1 MTRILAVLFAG
12 LTALT
17 LAACGSDPDFND
29 ADVAFV
35 NGMIPHHRQA
45 VEMAQMAEGA
55 GASPEVQDLAD
66 RIDAAQGP
74 EIDTMTGFLEDWD
87 QPVPAESDMGS
98 MGGMEGMMSDSDMQ
112 ELMGLS
118 GAEFDERFLTMMIE
132 HHTGAIAMAQR
143 EQEDGQ
149 NPDAIDLAEQIEAAQ
164 AEEVTEM
171 EGLLETVGS

>member
-35 NGMIPHHRQA
+35 TGMIPHHRQA
-45 VEMAQMAEGA
+45 VEMSQMVGGA
-55 GASPEVQDLAD
+55 DASPEVQALAE
-66 RIDAAQGP
+66 RIAAAQGP

-87 QPVPAESDMGS
+87 QPVPDEMDMDS
-98 MGGMEGMMSDSDMQ
+98 MGDMDGMMSDSDMQ

-118 GAEFDERFLTMMIE
+118 GPQFDERFLTMMIE
-132 HHTGAIAMAQR
+132 HHAGAIADAQQ
-143 EQEDGQ
+143 EQQDGQ
-149 NPDAIDLAEQIEAAQ
+149 NADAMDLAEQIEAAQ
-164 AEEVTEM
+164 AEEITEM
-171 EGLLETVGS
+171 EGLLEAGS